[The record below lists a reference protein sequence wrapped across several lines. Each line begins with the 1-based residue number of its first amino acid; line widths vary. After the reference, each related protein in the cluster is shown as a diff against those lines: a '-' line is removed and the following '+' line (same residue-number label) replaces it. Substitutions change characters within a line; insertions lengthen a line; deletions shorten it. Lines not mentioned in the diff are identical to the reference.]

1 MNPFFEGQA
10 VQFLTRDL
18 EGSARA
24 INEEGQT
31 LSLVAVPIAV
41 SGRWWGVLGFDD
53 CTTERVWSDAEIAVL
68 QTAAAC
74 IGSAIERDRTRKDRE
89 AAARARAQELETHNR
104 VLARRDRILQATA
117 TASNV
122 LLNGED
128 FDASVSE
135 ALESLGESL
144 GFDRIAVGQQF
155 GDPTGKTSGFI
166 RFLYEWDAP
175 GISAQLQD
183 YEDMADFHWDEMGLG
198 SWYEA
203 SLRGEAFGQLIDE
216 LPKPFRGLMESV
228 DVKSTHNV
236 PIFVEGQFWGV
247 FGIDHCS
254 EKRLLTQS
262 ELIALKTAANCV
274 GGAIE
279 RDLTR
284 KEREAAVQTR
294 AAEVETYNQA
304 LAERDRI
311 LEATAAAANVMLT
324 EENFDRAV
332 NDALQIIGA
341 GLEVD
346 RVLLGQYLEPSS
358 EWKFCYIQFLYEWAS
373 PNTSLQL
380 EHPELSRIGNGGIE
394 EIIDCLRAGEVFG
407 GIVEELPEPFRS
419 GQQELGAQSVY
430 AVPVVVN
437 SRFWGIVALDDCHQ
451 KTRRSDAELEALRTL
466 ANCIGS
472 AIEREQLRQ
481 AELQSRAAREVA
493 ERTALIERE
502 RAARAAELEAANA
515 VLTTRDRWLETTAAA
530 ANQLLSSD
538 DVATSVNVALAT
550 IGENLEC
557 DRVTVLEYIRNPDAS
572 PDDLG
577 LMRLLYEWD
586 AEGIAAQM
594 DAPELHDIP
603 ADGIEDWFREILKGQ
618 YVGGVVAELDE
629 PFRSGQQKLGVQS
642 TYGVPVFVEETL
654 WGLVAMDHCREARRL
669 SAAEL
674 AVFRTA
680 ATCVGSA
687 IYQARVQRDRAARE
701 RARLLGSVAEVAN
714 LLLQSADYTT
724 VLPEVVRL
732 LGEAVRSDRCAVTQD
747 VIHPDSGHL
756 AVKFLHEWC
765 AAGRESTA
773 TCVPEFLDE
782 GQHLRLDGSFLEFH
796 QSLLRGEVVNFLVAD
811 LSAPER
817 EFMEA
822 QGNTSML
829 IVPIMVQGQCWGEI
843 GFDNC
848 GEPRLYD
855 EAEISILRV
864 AAESIAAAISRQAQ
878 EDSTR
883 ESEERY
889 RNLIELSTEGIY
901 RLELDEPIQRSLPV
915 REQVDLFYKRC
926 YGAEAN
932 DAFAAMYGYQTAEE
946 MIGWRLTDIHVEA
959 SEQNIEFLSEWLASP
974 DCRISNSE
982 SEEQD
987 ISGNV
992 RYFLNNVIGIVEDNR
1007 LVRVWGTQTDVTE
1020 LKKIQQAREAAEKA
1034 VLAEREKAA
1043 RERAAEL
1050 AKTND
1055 AIAQSLNNL
1064 AANPELDP
1072 FLGTIIAEMAR
1083 QLNAGKVHLF
1093 LYDEPTNTL
1102 TQCVA
1107 VQDGQVYL
1115 GAGPKDPEMFRHP
1128 IPADITPGWQVIMTS
1143 ERPLTF
1149 DETQPYDEELWWP
1162 ESLVWHKAQGH
1173 KAITCIPMKAGDV
1186 PIGYIGFCFYD
1197 RTILTDEQLEFM
1209 QALVNQAIIAIQ
1221 LTRLA
1226 EEAKQSAILQEQEK
1240 AAQERAAQLTRSN
1253 QALKRSIDS
1262 LAQQP
1267 ELQAFLQRVV
1277 NEAVE
1282 QTGAVNGHLFLY
1294 DSSAKTYSLHI
1305 ATENE
1310 GNWRSVRDMK
1320 LWLRPI
1326 SVDEAPAFWE
1336 LMLGKKPF
1344 YVQDLQANL
1353 KPGPHIW
1360 RPSIDWHLQRGHKS
1374 FICAPLVM
1382 GDRVLGFMG
1391 LPFVDECSVT
1401 QDDIELAQAL
1411 TNQATLAVQLT
1422 RLADRARSNALTDER
1437 ARLARE
1443 IHDTLAQA
1451 FTGVSLQLEAV
1462 RGIITAKDGS
1472 FPSMQDFTEAQ
1483 ACIRRARDLARA
1495 GLSEARRSV
1504 RALRSEALETDTL
1517 PDALCKALAQTQ
1529 RDTGLNTHFY
1539 LEGNPVPLSDDLE
1552 LNLLRISQEAITNTL
1567 RHAQATR
1574 LDLTLHF
1581 RSDRIQL
1588 RIADDGKGFN
1598 PAQLATKSGFG
1609 LIGIRE
1615 RTTRFYGTFDL
1626 ISPPGIGTTIEVSI
1640 PLNDT

>member
-1 MNPFFEGQA
+1 
-10 VQFLTRDL
+10 
-18 EGSARA
+18 
-24 INEEGQT
+24 
-31 LSLVAVPIAV
+31 
-41 SGRWWGVLGFDD
+41 
-53 CTTERVWSDAEIAVL
+53 
-68 QTAAAC
+68 
-74 IGSAIERDRTRKDRE
+74 
-89 AAARARAQELETHNR
+89 
-104 VLARRDRILQATA
+104 
-117 TASNV
+117 
-122 LLNGED
+122 
-128 FDASVSE
+128 
-135 ALESLGESL
+135 
-144 GFDRIAVGQQF
+144 
-155 GDPTGKTSGFI
+155 
-166 RFLYEWDAP
+166 
-175 GISAQLQD
+175 
-183 YEDMADFHWDEMGLG
+183 
-198 SWYEA
+198 
-203 SLRGEAFGQLIDE
+203 
-216 LPKPFRGLMESV
+216 
-228 DVKSTHNV
+228 
-236 PIFVEGQFWGV
+236 
-247 FGIDHCS
+247 
-254 EKRLLTQS
+254 
-262 ELIALKTAANCV
+262 
-274 GGAIE
+274 
-279 RDLTR
+279 
-284 KEREAAVQTR
+284 
-294 AAEVETYNQA
+294 
-304 LAERDRI
+304 
-311 LEATAAAANVMLT
+311 
-324 EENFDRAV
+324 
-332 NDALQIIGA
+332 
-341 GLEVD
+341 
-346 RVLLGQYLEPSS
+346 
-358 EWKFCYIQFLYEWAS
+358 
-373 PNTSLQL
+373 
-380 EHPELSRIGNGGIE
+380 
-394 EIIDCLRAGEVFG
+394 
-407 GIVEELPEPFRS
+407 
-419 GQQELGAQSVY
+419 
-430 AVPVVVN
+430 
-437 SRFWGIVALDDCHQ
+437 
-451 KTRRSDAELEALRTL
+451 
-466 ANCIGS
+466 
-472 AIEREQLRQ
+472 
-481 AELQSRAAREVA
+481 
-493 ERTALIERE
+493 
-502 RAARAAELEAANA
+502 
-515 VLTTRDRWLETTAAA
+515 
-530 ANQLLSSD
+530 
-538 DVATSVNVALAT
+538 
-550 IGENLEC
+550 
-557 DRVTVLEYIRNPDAS
+557 
-572 PDDLG
+572 
-577 LMRLLYEWD
+577 
-586 AEGIAAQM
+586 
-594 DAPELHDIP
+594 
-603 ADGIEDWFREILKGQ
+603 
-618 YVGGVVAELDE
+618 
-629 PFRSGQQKLGVQS
+629 
-642 TYGVPVFVEETL
+642 
-654 WGLVAMDHCREARRL
+654 
-669 SAAEL
+669 
-674 AVFRTA
+674 
-680 ATCVGSA
+680 
-687 IYQARVQRDRAARE
+687 
-701 RARLLGSVAEVAN
+701 
-714 LLLQSADYTT
+714 
-724 VLPEVVRL
+724 
-732 LGEAVRSDRCAVTQD
+732 
-747 VIHPDSGHL
+747 
-756 AVKFLHEWC
+756 
-765 AAGRESTA
+765 STA

-878 EDSTR
+878 EESTR
-883 ESEERY
+883 KAEERY

-901 RLELDEPIQRSLPV
+901 RLELDEPIPRRLPL

-946 MIGWRLTDIHVEA
+946 MLGWRLTDIHVEA

-992 RYFLNNVIGIVEDNR
+992 HYFLNNVIGIVENDR

-1020 LKKIQQAREAAEKA
+1020 LKQIQQAREAAEKA
-1034 VLAEREKAA
+1034 VLAERERAA
-1043 RERAAEL
+1043 QERAAEL
-1050 AKTND
+1050 AKVNRVLKNTIDTLATETELSQFLGYVLQAIALQFDSPFLEYWRNGKDDVAYLELVVINGDVLSGEQLVGHHGVQGLKVPPDAIDAETLFQRTQHTEYTISPTDNFVGSYYANIRSWCHNHGVDLPGKAVNFPVVLGEKCFGAIAIFLQKDRVLTEDTIELGYALTNQAALALQLTRLAEEAKQTAILQEQEKAAQERVVELAKTNA

-1209 QALVNQAIIAIQ
+1209 QALANQAIVAIQ

-1437 ARLARE
+1437 TRLARE

-1539 LEGNPVPLSDDLE
+1539 LEGNPAPLSDDLE